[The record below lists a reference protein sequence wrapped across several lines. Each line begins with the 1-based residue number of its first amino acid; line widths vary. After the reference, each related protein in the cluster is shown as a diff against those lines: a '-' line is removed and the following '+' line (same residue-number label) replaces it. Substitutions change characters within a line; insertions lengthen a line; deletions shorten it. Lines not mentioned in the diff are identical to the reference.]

1 MSRKYKMITYRERL
15 IIKDMLKNDVAA
27 KDIAKVLGVH
37 LATFYREIERGKNED
52 QEYDPELS
60 QKRLQRGKK
69 FTLN

>member
-1 MSRKYKMITYRERL
+1 MSRKHKIITYDERL
-15 IIKDMLKNDVAA
+15 IMKDKLKDDVDP

-37 LATFYREIERGKNED
+37 LATFYREIERGKNEE